1 MSHVRLANIGQSRD
15 WVTLWAIANVAGKQ
29 RARAFID
36 VLLFSMPVFCQLR
49 SLCLWHLSTCTCTRM
64 HDEVKKVNVVDLYSA
79 STRSVSK
86 ALRYI
91 YSTHCQ
97 GITQFYLHTLRFIS
111 KRNEL
116 YLHLPSQPQLLLI
129 YEPRRDGRLSRPW
142 CEVALAE
149 IRTCNLPFAN
159 PALHHT
165 ATSAPKQTVC
175 GQYDVR

>member
-1 MSHVRLANIGQSRD
+1 MTHLTPPVTDGEMHSFIHSFIRARQFLSHVRLANIGQSRD

-91 YSTHCQ
+91 YIARIVK
-97 GITQFYLHTLRFIS
+97 G
-111 KRNEL
+111 
-116 YLHLPSQPQLLLI
+116 
-129 YEPRRDGRLSRPW
+129 
-142 CEVALAE
+142 
-149 IRTCNLPFAN
+149 
-159 PALHHT
+159 
-165 ATSAPKQTVC
+165 
-175 GQYDVR
+175 